1 MLPNRSRACPG
12 AASAATTCTI
22 RFVPISFEGSGR
34 RWWCA
39 VRDLADYMILTLAL
53 RNLVHDR
60 IRLAVTLVG
69 ILFSIVLVAVQL
81 GLYLGSSRMITANI
95 DKADGDLWI
104 TTFGAK
110 SFEDGGVLLSDRDR
124 HQALATP
131 GVQSVVPLVVSFAEW
146 RKPAGGSSR
155 VVVVG
160 SDFEDH
166 GLVPWSLSQGTL
178 EDIKAPDAVAVDRSY
193 LGELGISGI
202 GDTAQVATGRVKV
215 RALTEG
221 VRSFTQ
227 SPYAY
232 TTLNRARD
240 LLGAGSDA
248 TTFLLVKLA
257 PGAKLEEVQA
267 NLASRLPSDDVLTK
281 DEFRARSLKQ
291 WLFKTGAGLALI
303 GGALLGSLVGTVIVA
318 QTLYSSTKDHIHE
331 FATLRALGSS
341 KGYIHKVILAQAGFS
356 AVIGYALG
364 MIIALLIL
372 YASRNSALPL
382 VMTPGLAFWLFALTV
397 GMCAI
402 SALSAIVKVT
412 KIDPATVFS
421 R

>member
-1 MLPNRSRACPG
+1 
-12 AASAATTCTI
+12 
-22 RFVPISFEGSGR
+22 
-34 RWWCA
+34 
-39 VRDLADYMILTLAL
+39 
-53 RNLVHDR
+53 
-60 IRLAVTLVG
+60 

-95 DKADGDLWI
+95 DRADGDLWV

-110 SFEDGGVLLSDRDR
+110 SFEDGGVLLTDRER

-146 RKPAGGSSR
+146 RKPEGGSSR
-155 VVVVG
+155 VVVIG
-160 SDFEDH
+160 SDFADK
-166 GLVPWSLSQGTL
+166 GLVPWSLAEGTL
-178 EDIKAPDAVAVDRSY
+178 EDIKAPDAIAVDRSY
-193 LGELGISGI
+193 LGELGIKGI
-202 GDTAQVATGRVKV
+202 GDTAQVQMGRVKI

-232 TTLNRARD
+232 TTLNRARQ
-240 LLGAGSDA
+240 LLGAPSDA
-248 TTFLLVKLA
+248 ITFLLIKLA

-267 NLASRLPSDDVLTK
+267 NLSSRLSSADVLTRE
-281 DEFRARSLKQ
+281 EFRARSLKQ

-331 FATLRALGSS
+331 FATLRALGST
-341 KGYIHKVILAQAGFS
+341 KGYIHKVILAQAGLS